1 MTTEA
6 FENLPNSRIKFTTY
20 TGKVYVGGNY
30 VAHLSGKKEYY
41 IITNPQAQGNLTKEE
56 KITKGILIPI
66 KPSIIEE
73 AIVIP

>member
-1 MTTEA
+1 MTTEE
-6 FENLPNSRIKFTTY
+6 FQQLPNRRIKFITY

-30 VAHLSGKKEYY
+30 VDHLSEKTEYY
-41 IITNPQAQGNLTKEE
+41 IITNTQAQGNLSKEE
-56 KITKGILIPI
+56 KIAKGILVPI